1 MPEEEKSEESPIKI
15 PEILPVLPLRDIVVF
30 PFMIVPLFVSRD
42 RSIKAVDQS
51 LSENRLIFMISQK
64 NTEQDEPGLDDL
76 YNMGTVGIIM
86 RMLKLPDGRLRIL
99 AQGLSR
105 ARVEHFDE
113 ASKPYLQAKISVI
126 NEPTLENPPV
136 EITALVRNVRSAL
149 EKAVNLGKN
158 ISSEV
163 MVLIVNLDDPGR
175 LADLVA
181 SNLELKTEDAQGAL
195 DLVDP
200 VARLKKIHELLA
212 KELELLTVQQEINIQ
227 AKGEIDRSQRE
238 FYLRQQLKAIQQELG
253 EGSEISEEVQQLKEK
268 IANAKMSKE
277 ITEECERQLKKLE
290 RMHPDSA
297 ETSTIRNY
305 LDWMVSLPWSVS
317 TKDNLD
323 LSRAQQIL
331 DEDHYGLEKI
341 KERIIEYLAVR
352 KIKGD
357 TKGPILCFVGPPGV
371 GKTSL
376 GRSIARAL
384 DRKFVR
390 LSLGGVHD
398 EAEIRGHRRTYVGA
412 MPGRIVQGIHQAGS
426 NNPVFMM
433 DEVDKIGMDYRGD
446 PSSALLEV
454 LDPEQNATFRDNYL
468 NVPFDLSKVLFI
480 TTANILDPIQP
491 AFRDRMEVIELSGY
505 TEEEKLAIARKHLLP
520 KQLGEHGLKAR
531 QIVFSDSALR
541 AIISQYTREAGL
553 RNLEREIGSVCRKV
567 ARKIAEGR
575 KGVCRITAE
584 SLRDYLGSP
593 KIHPEELLK
602 RDQVGVATGLAWT
615 PTGGEI
621 MFIEATAMRGKGNL
635 LLTGKLGEVM
645 KESAQAALSYAR
657 SKAKDIGIDDQ
668 FFQDH
673 DLHIHVPEG
682 AIPKDGP
689 SAGITMA
696 TAMISLFTGKPVRKA
711 VAMTGEITLRG
722 NVLPIGGLKE
732 KILAA
737 RRAKI
742 RTVIIP
748 QLNRK
753 DLDELP
759 KNLRDAMEIVPVD
772 EVKQVLNLALVQGRP
787 IRTLARNETAS
798 SFPRH

>member
-1 MPEEEKSEESPIKI
+1 
-15 PEILPVLPLRDIVVF
+15 
-30 PFMIVPLFVSRD
+30 
-42 RSIKAVDQS
+42 
-51 LSENRLIFMISQK
+51 
-64 NTEQDEPGLDDL
+64 
-76 YNMGTVGIIM
+76 
-86 RMLKLPDGRLRIL
+86 
-99 AQGLSR
+99 
-105 ARVEHFDE
+105 
-113 ASKPYLQAKISVI
+113 
-126 NEPTLENPPV
+126 
-136 EITALVRNVRSAL
+136 
-149 EKAVNLGKN
+149 
-158 ISSEV
+158 
-163 MVLIVNLDDPGR
+163 
-175 LADLVA
+175 
-181 SNLELKTEDAQGAL
+181 
-195 DLVDP
+195 
-200 VARLKKIHELLA
+200 
-212 KELELLTVQQEINIQ
+212 
-227 AKGEIDRSQRE
+227 
-238 FYLRQQLKAIQQELG
+238 
-253 EGSEISEEVQQLKEK
+253 
-268 IANAKMSKE
+268 
-277 ITEECERQLKKLE
+277 
-290 RMHPDSA
+290 
-297 ETSTIRNY
+297 
-305 LDWMVSLPWSVS
+305 
-317 TKDNLD
+317 
-323 LSRAQQIL
+323 
-331 DEDHYGLEKI
+331 
-341 KERIIEYLAVR
+341 
-352 KIKGD
+352 
-357 TKGPILCFVGPPGV
+357 
-371 GKTSL
+371 
-376 GRSIARAL
+376 
-384 DRKFVR
+384 
-390 LSLGGVHD
+390 
-398 EAEIRGHRRTYVGA
+398 
-412 MPGRIVQGIHQAGS
+412 
-426 NNPVFMM
+426 
-433 DEVDKIGMDYRGD
+433 
-446 PSSALLEV
+446 LEV

>member
-1 MPEEEKSEESPIKI
+1 VAST
-15 PEILPVLPLRDIVVF
+15 R
-30 PFMIVPLFVSRD
+30 
-42 RSIKAVDQS
+42 AQ
-51 LSENRLIFMISQK
+51 
-64 NTEQDEPGLDDL
+64 
-76 YNMGTVGIIM
+76 
-86 RMLKLPDGRLRIL
+86 DGRC
-99 AQGLSR
+99 Q
-105 ARVEHFDE
+105 
-113 ASKPYLQAKISVI
+113 
-126 NEPTLENPPV
+126 T
-136 EITALVRNVRSAL
+136 
-149 EKAVNLGKN
+149 
-158 ISSEV
+158 
-163 MVLIVNLDDPGR
+163 
-175 LADLVA
+175 
-181 SNLELKTEDAQGAL
+181 AL

-227 AKGEIDRSQRE
+227 AKGEIDKSQRE

-253 EGSEISEEVQQLKEK
+253 EGSDVSEEVQQLREK

-277 ITEECERQLKKLE
+277 VMEECERQLKKLE

-305 LDWMVSLPWSVS
+305 LDWMVSLPWSIS

-323 LSRAQQIL
+323 LGRAQRIL

-384 DRKFVR
+384 DRKFAR

-480 TTANILDPIQP
+480 TTANLMDPIQP

-505 TEEEKLAIARKHLLP
+505 TEEEKLAIAKKHLLP
-520 KQLGEHGLKAR
+520 KQFAEHGLKTKH
-531 QIVFSDSALR
+531 IVFSDSALR
-541 AIISQYTREAGL
+541 TMISQYTREAGL

-567 ARKIAEGR
+567 ARKIAEG
-575 KGVCRITAE
+575 
-584 SLRDYLGSP
+584 
-593 KIHPEELLK
+593 
-602 RDQVGVATGLAWT
+602 Q
-615 PTGGEI
+615 
-621 MFIEATAMRGKGNL
+621 
-635 LLTGKLGEVM
+635 
-645 KESAQAALSYAR
+645 
-657 SKAKDIGIDDQ
+657 
-668 FFQDH
+668 
-673 DLHIHVPEG
+673 
-682 AIPKDGP
+682 
-689 SAGITMA
+689 
-696 TAMISLFTGKPVRKA
+696 
-711 VAMTGEITLRG
+711 
-722 NVLPIGGLKE
+722 
-732 KILAA
+732 
-737 RRAKI
+737 
-742 RTVIIP
+742 
-748 QLNRK
+748 
-753 DLDELP
+753 
-759 KNLRDAMEIVPVD
+759 
-772 EVKQVLNLALVQGRP
+772 
-787 IRTLARNETAS
+787 
-798 SFPRH
+798 